1 MNAFLTVPEV
11 AAEMGLSRQRIYDMV
26 LREGLIPHVRHGRAI
41 RIPASAWQEWLN
53 TQHKAAMNSMNG
65 EAAHVK

>member
-41 RIPASAWQEWLN
+41 RIPKSAWQEWLAA
-53 TQHKAAMNSMNG
+53 QHDAAMQSVNG
-65 EAAHVK
+65 EVAHAK